1 MKYDAKKVLRNL
13 KEKMIEEQIK
23 IISADLD
30 SSNSL
35 TVAVALSELKRLKD
49 RWHVQ
54 EAIKAL
60 SSTGDAAVIS
70 AIRYLSSIKYP
81 LSFKE
86 IDHLVKKSERI
97 RKEIVTLSQYM
108 TPEDGCKL
116 LSLLLEDR
124 SSAVK
129 IQSLRQLEKVQCDE
143 SVEKAKKFLEDEDPK
158 VKVESIKVLL
168 NLGEN
173 VDEKI
178 VTEIIENTKLPFE
191 IRTMALKIF
200 VMHFKDSL
208 PLLKKMAESTYSKMN
223 SVAISL
229 MGKFPCDE
237 VWESLETVILNDS
250 FPSETIQSALKS
262 ASNTC
267 RERKALEEM
276 AIKYVNYPSKSLKI
290 TALRVLMGVES
301 QHVEGII
308 EAFLEGKDRNL
319 KLSVVPF
326 VEEYSSKNNVEV
338 LLESLEDDDE
348 EMMEKSL
355 KVLGRLKI
363 KDERIRSSLF
373 DHTIGVRIQALKAL
387 ISSGDIDLE
396 ELMEFVRSASEP
408 LEIKIEA
415 LNGIAKI
422 APQRLEE
429 LL

>member
-23 IISADLD
+23 TISADLD
-30 SSNSL
+30 SSNNL
-35 TVAVALSELKRLKD
+35 TIAVAL
-49 RWHVQ
+49 
-54 EAIKAL
+54 
-60 SSTGDAAVIS
+60 
-70 AIRYLSSIKYP
+70 
-81 LSFKE
+81 
-86 IDHLVKKSERI
+86 
-97 RKEIVTLSQYM
+97 
-108 TPEDGCKL
+108 
-116 LSLLLEDR
+116 
-124 SSAVK
+124 
-129 IQSLRQLEKVQCDE
+129 KVQCDE
-143 SVEKAKKFLEDEDPK
+143 SVQKVKKFLEDEDPK

-191 IRTMALKIF
+191 IRTAALKIF

-237 VWESLETVILNDS
+237 VWKSLETVILNDS

-267 RERKALEEM
+267 RERKELEEM

-290 TALRVLMGVES
+290 TALRVLMSVES
-301 QHVEGII
+301 QNVEGII
-308 EAFLEGKDRNL
+308 EEFLEGKDRNL

-326 VEEYSSKNNVEV
+326 VEEYPSKNNVEV

-355 KVLGRLKI
+355 KVLGRLKT
-363 KDERIRSSLF
+363 KDERIRNGLF
-373 DHTIGVRIQALKAL
+373 DHTVGVRIQSLKAL
-387 ISSGDIDLE
+387 VSSGDSGLE
-396 ELMEFVRSASEP
+396 ELMLSAVTMS
-408 LEIKIEA
+408 A
-415 LNGIAKI
+415 L
-422 APQRLEE
+422 
-429 LL
+429 